1 MSSDD
6 PSASQNPREVF
17 TDPPPDPGLTSL
29 VGAPGNSMTL
39 ADTEDDLLIH
49 GRIGYG
55 TRTPWLLGGLLVLA
69 VLLLGGYS
77 LLRAG
82 NDEAT
87 GPDAAPD
94 FEFTLFDGAT
104 FRLSDHRGKVV
115 VVNFWASWC
124 EPCRDEMPALQQA
137 ADRAGDDV
145 VFVGVAAKN
154 DSAAAAQAFA
164 TDYGVTYAV
173 GQDNGG
179 DNRAIGPIQLSYN
192 VIGFPATFVIDPEGN
207 VSSLTM
213 GPIEDL
219 AAIDGLIAAAR
230 D

>member
-1 MSSDD
+1 MAPDD
-6 PSASQNPREVF
+6 SSASPDPREVF
-17 TDPPPDPGLTSL
+17 ADPPPDSGLTSL
-29 VGAPGNSMTL
+29 VGTSGKPMTL
-39 ADTEDDLLIH
+39 ADTEDDLLVH

-55 TRTPWLLGGLLVLA
+55 TRTPWLLGGLLVFV

-82 NDEAT
+82 NDEPA

-94 FEFTLFDGAT
+94 FELTLFDGTT

-137 ADRAGDDV
+137 ATRAGDDV

-154 DSAAAAQAFA
+154 DSAAEAQGFAA
-164 TDYGVTYAV
+164 DYGVTYPV
-173 GQDNGG
+173 GQDTGG

-207 VSSLTM
+207 VDSLMM
-213 GPIEDL
+213 GPIADL
-219 AAIDGLIAAAR
+219 ADIDALIDNAR

>member
-1 MSSDD
+1 MAPDTPDASRD
-6 PSASQNPREVF
+6 PRDVF
-17 TDPPPDPGLTSL
+17 TEPPPESGLTSL
-29 VGAPGNSMTL
+29 VGASGKPMTL
-39 ADTEDDLLIH
+39 ADTEDDLIIH

-55 TRTPWLLGGLLVLA
+55 TRTPWLLGGMLVFV

-82 NDEAT
+82 NDEPA

-94 FEFTLFDGAT
+94 FELSLFDGTT

-124 EPCRDEMPALQQA
+124 EPCRDEMPALQEA
-137 ADRAGDDV
+137 ATRAGDDV
-145 VFVGVAAKN
+145 VFVGVAARN
-154 DSAAAAQAFA
+154 DSATAAQTFA
-164 TDYGVTYAV
+164 ADYGVTYAV

-192 VIGFPATFVIDPEGN
+192 VIGFPATYVIDPEGN
-207 VSSLTM
+207 VDSLTM
-213 GPIEDL
+213 GPIADL
-219 AAIDGLIAAAR
+219 AGIDALIAAAR